1 MGVRMPSRNGT
12 GIELLADPTRRAIV
26 ALIAVGIR
34 RPAQIA
40 HAIGLGRPATSRQ
53 LGILVRAGLIRS
65 TWSRVDH
72 RGRVYAI
79 HPQVIGPVLAWLA
92 GVEIG
97 RRIGDDGWSVPRWP
111 AGSGRVVERVVDSN
125 ADDDGSG

>member
-1 MGVRMPSRNGT
+1 MPSRNGV

-26 ALIAVGIR
+26 ALIAVGVR

-40 HAIGLGRPATSRQ
+40 REIGLGRPATARQ
-53 LGILVRAGLIRS
+53 LGILSRAGLIRW
-65 TWSRVDH
+65 TWSRLDH

-79 HPQVIGPVLAWLA
+79 DPRVIGQVLAWLA

-97 RRIGDDGWSVPRWP
+97 PPMGQHSWSVQRWP
-111 AGSGRVVERVVDSN
+111 AGSGRVVEPDAAMPVGP
-125 ADDDGSG
+125 DGSR

>member
-1 MGVRMPSRNGT
+1 MPSRNGV

-26 ALIAVGIR
+26 ALIAVGVR

-40 HAIGLGRPATSRQ
+40 REIGLGRPATARQ
-53 LGILVRAGLIRS
+53 LGILSRAGLIRW

-79 HPQVIGPVLAWLA
+79 DPRVIGQVLAWLA
-92 GVEIG
+92 GIEIG
-97 RRIGDDGWSVPRWP
+97 RTTETNGWSVPRWP
-111 AGSGRVVERVVDSN
+111 AGSGRVVEPAAATT
-125 ADDDGSG
+125 ADPDGSG

>member
-1 MGVRMPSRNGT
+1 MPSRNGV

-40 HAIGLGRPATSRQ
+40 REIGLGRPATARQ
-53 LGILVRAGLIRS
+53 LGILSRAGLIRW

-79 HPQVIGPVLAWLA
+79 DPRVIGQVLAWLA
-92 GVEIG
+92 GIEMG
-97 RRIGDDGWSVPRWP
+97 RTMETNGWSVARWP
-111 AGSGRVVERVVDSN
+111 AGSGRVVEPAAATTVDP
-125 ADDDGSG
+125 DGSR